1 MDDEQLRTTL
11 APTGELR
18 VVINLGNPVLAQ
30 GSPDAPRGVTVDLA
44 ESLGTWLSTPVRRL
58 VVDAARLSWAALAE
72 SRADMCFLAIEPERE
87 ADVAFTA
94 PYVVIEGVY
103 VTDAD
108 APFASAADVDR
119 DGVRVGVRRGSAY
132 ELFLSRS
139 LRSAEAVKAD
149 EAVDVYEQEALEVCA
164 GVRQPMAEYADR
176 TGRRVLEPAF
186 MQIRQAVGVPRGVD
200 PAALAALSDRVE
212 HLKASGFVADA
223 LARSGVSARVAP
235 PGQ

>member
-1 MDDEQLRTTL
+1 MDVEQLRSIL

-30 GSPDAPRGVTVDLA
+30 GTPEAPRGVTVDLA
-44 ESLGTWLSTPVRRL
+44 ESLGGWLSTPVRLL
-58 VVDAARLSWAALAE
+58 VVDAARASWAALAE
-72 SRADMCFLAIEPERE
+72 GRADVCFLAVEPERE

-108 APFASAADVDR
+108 ARFATSDDVDR

-132 ELFLSRS
+132 ELHLSRT
-139 LRSAEAVKAD
+139 LRAAEAVKAD
-149 EAVDVYEQEALEVCA
+149 EAVDVYEQEGLEVCA
-164 GVRQPMAEYADR
+164 GVRLPMEEYATR
-176 TGRRVLEPAF
+176 TGRRILEPAF

-200 PAALAALSDRVE
+200 PAALAELAAHVE
-212 HLKASGFVADA
+212 HLKATGFVEEA
-223 LARSGVSARVAP
+223 LARSGVSAHVAP
-235 PGQ
+235 PAP